1 MIQSLKHELKSLGY
15 IFQLF
20 RNRGKLFYITLC
32 LELITSLFPVA
43 TGLVIKVVFD
53 QYAKGPINNPVN
65 SMICLFLGLLTG
77 RIFFVFFN
85 SYFNT
90 KNRFLLSA
98 DIRFNLIEAI
108 LEKPGAESLNLP
120 TGDALNRIKEDAG
133 QIEDFAFSAVLA
145 VITSFV
151 LTVIA
156 IGILCTIN
164 LKMTMLIF
172 IPIMG
177 MVYIME
183 RSGRR
188 VSKYRLANRSAT
200 GNVSS
205 AIGEMFTNIQS
216 IQVNGAED
224 NVLSHLKQ
232 LNQVRA
238 KSATQDNVFSQVL
251 GTLYENLFNIGTG
264 MILVF
269 MALFYKENA
278 FSLGD
283 FVIFTY
289 YMNFVSY
296 FIMFSG
302 NAFTRYKQIRV
313 SFEHLCQLH
322 ESIDETLITKPSN
335 LGHIKPMA
343 PLTSEPLQT
352 LKVKGLKYTYP
363 SGQSG
368 IGPLNFELKA
378 GSLTVIA
385 GRIGSGKS
393 TLLKAVSGL
402 LEVTEGTVYWNEVA
416 LTNLKDTMTP
426 PRIAYTPQLPKFFSA
441 SLKENMCL
449 GLEATPEQLDWAV
462 HSAVFEPDLEG
473 FTEGL
478 DSPIGTNGIRLSG
491 GQQLR
496 LAVGR
501 MFARDA
507 SLYAFDDIASALDVE
522 TQNIMWDRILNKR
535 SGTYLAVSNQKRLLQ
550 EADQI
555 LLLKD
560 GKLEAVGNLES
571 LLATSEEMQ
580 LIYAG

>member
-1 MIQSLKHELKSLGY
+1 MLQSLKSELKTLGY
-15 IFQLF
+15 VFQLF
-20 RNRGKLFYITLC
+20 KNRGKLFYISLA

-53 QYAKGPINNPVN
+53 QYAKGPINNPV
-65 SMICLFLGLLTG
+65 SSIICLFLGLLMG
-77 RIFFVFFN
+77 RILFVFFN

-90 KNRFLLSA
+90 KSRFLLSA
-98 DIRFNLIEAI
+98 DIRLNLIQAI
-108 LEKPGAESLNLP
+108 LDKPGAESLNLA

-133 QIEDFAFSAVLA
+133 QIEDFAYSAVMA
-145 VITSFV
+145 VMTSFV

-164 LKMTMLIF
+164 LKMTLLIF
-172 IPIMG
+172 MPIMG

-216 IQVNGAED
+216 IQVNGAEE
-224 NVLSHLKQ
+224 NVLKHLKH

-238 KSATQDNVFSQVL
+238 KSATQDNVFSQIL

-264 MILVF
+264 MILIF

-289 YMNFVSY
+289 YMNFVSF

-322 ESIDETLITKPSN
+322 ESIDEQLITKPSD
-335 LGHIKPMA
+335 LGKLKPINPISA
-343 PLTSEPLQT
+343 EPLET
-352 LKVKGLKYTYP
+352 LSVKGLKYTYP
-363 SGQSG
+363 NGQSEV
-368 IGPLNFELKA
+368 GPLNFKLEA
-378 GSLTVIA
+378 GSLTVVA

-393 TLLKAVSGL
+393 TLLKVISGL
-402 LEVTEGTVYWNEVA
+402 LEATEGTVYWNEVA
-416 LTNLKDTMTP
+416 LTNLSETMTP

-441 SLKENMCL
+441 SLKENLCL
-449 GLEATPEQLDWAV
+449 GLEATSEQMKRAV
-462 HSAVFEPDLEG
+462 HSAVLEPDITG
-473 FTEGL
+473 FSEGL
-478 DSPIGTNGIRLSG
+478 DSPIGTNGIKLSG

-501 MFARDA
+501 MFIREA

-522 TQNIMWDRILNKR
+522 TQNLMWDRILEKR

-560 GKLEAVGNLES
+560 GKLEAVGSLET